1 MPKQPN
7 QQRTNAFNVALW
19 YLSRKSR
26 SVFEIE
32 SKLKNRGFNAGEIE
46 KAIAKL
52 KSLKFLDD
60 SKYVENYIRNSI
72 SVKPKGKLRLRQEL
86 IKKGIAKEIIEQK
99 LDLFSADKSFELAI
113 DLAQKKYKLV
123 KNLSRDK
130 IYSRVVG
137 FLLRRGFSYD
147 EAKKAY
153 NLIQNP

>member
-1 MPKQPN
+1 MLTRIYGLAFQTKKELEDHLKQLAEAEKRN
-7 QQRTNAFNVALW
+7 H
-19 YLSRKSR
+19 RK
-26 SVFEIE
+26 
-32 SKLKNRGFNAGEIE
+32 LG
-46 KAIAKL
+46 
-52 KSLKFLDD
+52 
-60 SKYVENYIRNSI
+60 
-72 SVKPKGKLRLRQEL
+72 
-86 IKKGIAKEIIEQK
+86 QK